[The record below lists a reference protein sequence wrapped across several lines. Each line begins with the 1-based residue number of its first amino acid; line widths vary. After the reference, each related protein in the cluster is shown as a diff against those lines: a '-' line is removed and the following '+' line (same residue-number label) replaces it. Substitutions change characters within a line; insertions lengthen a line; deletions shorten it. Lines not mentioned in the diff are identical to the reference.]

1 VEHVALHADDWTDQL
16 MFGSGPDSTDQTP
29 QQQQQ
34 EGQLGMDDDVV
45 ITGVVAAGTPAG
57 SRPRRARRTQQ

>member
-34 EGQLGMDDDVV
+34 EGQLGMDDVA

-57 SRPRRARRTQQ
+57 SRPRRARRTRQ